1 MMIPLSKQDYT
12 KGKKELSMASD
23 KEIIESVSKRRQDKV
38 GGYLIREQRRIAM
51 QKAIESGLHFVD
63 AAIKAEIP
71 YEVAMSAVSSDE
83 EFSEWYKV
91 SRTRPRLENIQK
103 SRGKP
108 KTSLQI
114 KSDFINKLSD
124 VGLFDKIAVMA
135 EQADPETDEGKQV
148 LGFFMRYVVKDI
160 LPKETASKIEH
171 SDKASYEQL
180 TDAELLEALQK
191 RRQERLEFTEE
202 IADADKKRLSHTQE
216 YVEEIQDYE
225 VEHGEAEQG

>member
-1 MMIPLSKQDYT
+1 MIPLSKQDYT

-23 KEIIESVSKRRQDKV
+23 KEIIESVSKRRQEKV

-51 QKAIESGLHFVD
+51 EKAIESGLHFVD

-71 YEVAMSAVSSDE
+71 YEVAMSAVNSDE

>member
-1 MMIPLSKQDYT
+1 
-12 KGKKELSMASD
+12 MASD
-23 KEIIESVSKRRQDKV
+23 KEIIESVSKRRQEKV

-51 QKAIESGLHFVD
+51 EKAIESGLHFVD

-71 YEVAMSAVSSDE
+71 YEVAMSAVNSDE